1 MENIF
6 IKQSNKLAFDGTKE
20 DIKSKLTEV
29 VKAHIHGDVVS
40 GLSYAWQSDNLILAL
55 NFSIL
60 LLITNN

>member
-20 DIKSKLTEV
+20 DIKSQLTEV

-40 GLSYAWQSDNLILAL
+40 GLSYA
-55 NFSIL
+55 
-60 LLITNN
+60 